1 LGSRHGIG
9 DETKASQCRGPTLR
23 CEKHSQKERLHHD
36 SQRAHRAAH
45 GAIASGSNAQAFDK
59 QAFDKQAFDKAE
71 QALSQRHGSGSRRAR
86 RLDPPVRGRAS
97 ASLRPERILCRSIAV
112 GAITVGE
119 RAKAGS
125 CVLAGIGIAYC
136 RRISGEPTPSKSGGL
151 CSRSKRLAV
160 TRALPEGPVRRSRD
174 PCAPVYRWAPRATR
188 YAEIAETPQRCGPT
202 HVCVCR

>member
-1 LGSRHGIG
+1 MGSRHGIG
-9 DETKASQCRGPTLR
+9 DETKASQCRGPRLR
-23 CEKHSQKERLHHD
+23 CEKHSQKERLHDD
-36 SQRAHRAAH
+36 SQRVHRAAH
-45 GAIASGSNAQAFDK
+45 RAIASGSDAQASDK
-59 QAFDKQAFDKAE
+59 QAFDKQAFDKAD